1 MRTFM
6 LALRASA
13 FYVGYI
19 LLTVWFGF
27 SGMLFFSWLPY
38 NIRRTYILLWN
49 RCTICWLRLVCGVRY
64 QVRGMENIPTG
75 PFVVLSKHSSQ
86 WETFYLQLLFQPLT
100 TIMKREL
107 LNIPAFGWGL
117 RLIKPIA
124 IDRGNPRDAMRQMLD
139 LGTERIA
146 EGISVLVF
154 PEGTRSRQHDAAP
167 RYARGGAALGIKAGV
182 RLVTVAHNA
191 GDHWPPHQLI
201 KYPGLITVSIGQPL
215 DSASGTA
222 RELTE
227 QAQVWIEQETK
238 SLEKQGLAR
247 K

>member
-1 MRTFM
+1 MKR
-6 LALRASA
+6 LILSLRALV
-13 FYVGYI
+13 FYAGYI

-27 SGMLFFSWLPY
+27 SGMIFFSWQPY

-49 RCTICWLRLVCGVRY
+49 RCTIGWLRLICGVRY
-64 QVRGMENIPTG
+64 KVIGMDNIPPGT
-75 PFVVLSKHSSQ
+75 FVVLSKHNSQ

-124 IDRGNPRDAMRQMLD
+124 IDRGNPRDAMRQMLV
-139 LGTERIA
+139 LGTARIK

-154 PEGTRSRQHDAAP
+154 PEGTRSP
-167 RYARGGAALGIKAGV
+167 RTGDKPKYARGGAALGIRAGV
-182 RLVTVAHNA
+182 PLVPVAHNA

-201 KYPGLITVSIGQPL
+201 KNPGLITVSIGQPL
-215 DSASGTA
+215 ESSNGNAH
-222 RELTE
+222 ELTE
-227 QAQVWIEQETK
+227 QAQGWIE
-238 SLEKQGLAR
+238 LESKRLKNKGLR
-247 K
+247 